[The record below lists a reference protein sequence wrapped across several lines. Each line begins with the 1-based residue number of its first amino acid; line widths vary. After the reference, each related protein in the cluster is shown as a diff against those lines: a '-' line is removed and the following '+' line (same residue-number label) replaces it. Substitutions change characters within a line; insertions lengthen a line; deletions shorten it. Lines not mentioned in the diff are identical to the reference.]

1 MTLCIYYM
9 YQYHVHHGLLVFMT
23 KSGIGAAL
31 GQLGWWSGTLL
42 MGEVGPVLLSSPL
55 QTPGTFYLFGGLYVL
70 AILHVLFLLPETKV
84 CDMTPTVYWMN

>member
-1 MTLCIYYM
+1 MTLCITCTSIMSIMDYWYI
-9 YQYHVHHGLLVFMT
+9 LMT

-84 CDMTPTVYWMN
+84 CDTIPTVYWMN